1 MILVRRML
9 ITAATLALTLTL
21 AAPDAAAARH
31 HKRHAAAH
39 RTHRTTQ
46 AVTAIYQV
54 VARPHAPRRLHA
66 THTSAG
72 DYAQGFERGLMLGS

>member
-46 AVTAIYQV
+46 AVTAIYRV
-54 VARPHAPRRLHA
+54 VARPHAPYRLRAANTNDGHF
-66 THTSAG
+66 
-72 DYAQGFERGLMLGS
+72 AQSFDRGLMLGS